1 MFFLIVIFAQS
12 CAVNRNNIPENQ
24 IYKENHFNQLRSLN
38 HWVVEGKIGYR
49 DIGGGGSAWVSWS
62 QSEEKF
68 EIKLSGPFGINTKRI
83 KGSFNHTEL
92 EPEGSHI
99 SVSQNSDIYQKK
111 SIILG
116 TQIEH
121 LQFWIKG
128 MASPSLTNIE
138 SRYNDD
144 GTLASLKQAG
154 WRLDFSDYESIG
166 KFKLP
171 KKIKGKEGVYEFNL
185 SIKKWLI
192 KQELK

>member
-1 MFFLIVIFAQS
+1 MFFLIVILAAS
-12 CAVNRNNIPENQ
+12 CAVNKNNTAENQ
-24 IYKENHFNQLRSLN
+24 IYKEDHFNQPGSLD

-49 DIGGGGSAWVSWS
+49 DSEGGGSAWVSWS
-62 QSEEKF
+62 QSKEKF
-68 EIKLSGPFGINTKRI
+68 EIELSGPFGINTKRI
-83 KGSFNHTEL
+83 KGSFNHAGL
-92 EPEGSHI
+92 QPEDYQI
-99 SVSQNSDIYQKK
+99 SVSQHSDIYQRK

-128 MASPSLTNIE
+128 MGSPSLTNIE

-154 WRLDFSDYESIG
+154 WRLDFSDYKSIG

-171 KKIKGKEGVYEFNL
+171 NKIKGKEGVYEFNL

-192 KQELK
+192 K